1 MKYIL
6 PILVLCFCFC
16 KDAPKP
22 IAPVT
27 PTQSDTIQAW
37 YCTPIAPLPA
47 LKRAVGMRGKFW
59 QTGQVIKIG
68 FIGGTTAQR
77 DIAKAAFAEWAKYA
91 NLKFEYPTSGATNI
105 RVAFNP
111 GSAWS
116 HLGID
121 CNAIGQGS
129 QTMNLGFGGIPTA
142 LHEVGHSLG
151 LAHEHSTPN
160 QKICWKEDV
169 VIKELQG
176 SPNFWSVEQIR
187 FNVLDALQ
195 PANVITTPFDQNSI
209 MLYSIPGRWTC
220 DGAAYTGGSILSNVD
235 KSFIAERYPYT
246 VVPPKSIQL
255 TPAQVDS
262 ILNIMALRVSKY
274 QQMLAESQKENAVI
288 KKMLGR

>member
-6 PILVLCFCFC
+6 PILILCFCFC

-47 LKRAVGMRGKFW
+47 LKRAVGMKGRFW

-91 NLKFEYPTSGATNI
+91 NLKFEYPVSGATNI
-105 RVAFNP
+105 RVAFNI

-116 HLGID
+116 HIGID
-121 CNAIGQGS
+121 CNLIAQGS
-129 QTMNLGFGGIPTA
+129 PTMNLGYPGLQVA
-142 LHEVGHSLG
+142 WHEVGHATG
-151 LAHEHSTPN
+151 LLHEH
-160 QKICWKEDV
+160 QQAGGICWNQTNVLTDTRNQNGWNEATT
-169 VIKELQG
+169 
-176 SPNFWSVEQIR
+176 R
-187 FNVLDALQ
+187 FNILDYHN
-195 PANVITTPFDQNSI
+195 PANVIASMYDPVSI
-209 MLYSIPGRWTC
+209 MHYAIPARWTC
-220 DGAAYTGGSILSNVD
+220 NNTAIPGGTTISD
-235 KSFIAERYPYT
+235 KDKAFISSQYPYA
-246 VVPPKSIQL
+246 VVPSKSIQL

-262 ILNIMALRVSKY
+262 ILNIINLRTVKY
-274 QQMLAESQKENAVI
+274 EQMLAESQKENAAI